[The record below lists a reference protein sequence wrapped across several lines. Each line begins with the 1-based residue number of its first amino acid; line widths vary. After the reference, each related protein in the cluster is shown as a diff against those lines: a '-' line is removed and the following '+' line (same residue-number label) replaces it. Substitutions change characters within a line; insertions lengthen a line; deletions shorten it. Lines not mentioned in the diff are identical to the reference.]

1 VRLALLLAALLCGCG
16 SFATTG
22 EQGPKGDP
30 GADGAQG
37 PIGPEGPPGSGGCVD
52 GPRLKCVRAI
62 GSDGSSVAVPM
73 MFDSAEDDPDGRD
86 EYCTWQLR
94 EGVDVCLPPQLPATE
109 FLGYVHAGCSPTDDR
124 VHERSFATASYP
136 YGTSRVLTISANPD
150 ANNRP
155 LVRSGPMLSSYWIM
169 SNNGQGPCVEIGAAD
184 GPIQN
189 PFPWTVEYTVDAF
202 VHGELA
208 P

>member
-86 EYCTWQLR
+86 EYCTWQMH
-94 EGVDVCLPPQLPATE
+94 EGGRYCLPPFLDATE
-109 FLGYVHAGCSPTDDR
+109 PSAWVDAGCPITGPWVMPRLYTPADYPDGTSVVRLVSSDVSIHGR
-124 VHERSFATASYP
+124 VIMRKGPVSTYYAKIGGGPCAEAPPGFIPDPHEWYDLDATAFV
-136 YGTSRVLTISANPD
+136 G
-150 ANNRP
+150 
-155 LVRSGPMLSSYWIM
+155 GMLEPA
-169 SNNGQGPCVEIGAAD
+169 Q
-184 GPIQN
+184 
-189 PFPWTVEYTVDAF
+189 
-202 VHGELA
+202 
-208 P
+208 